1 MASTAWRCYAPDAP
15 TVSGG
20 ASGVAVLAHAEH
32 DLDERAGTD
41 LPAGATPTG
50 C

>member
-1 MASTAWRCYAPDAP
+1 MEMQRAGRADG
-15 TVSGG
+15 VGG
-20 ASGVAVLAHAEH
+20 ASCVAVLAHAEH